1 MRAGETING
10 YEILRDSIPAGGKGE
25 ISFARKGGTE
35 YFIKVFL
42 DYKYPVDGAPGSPK
56 IKAEKKKKCERFEQH
71 QKNLND
77 KIATKCAIGGNL
89 VYAIDFFRSG
99 TCYYKVNE
107 KIDVSS
113 LKPKDVAKFPKDK
126 ILILLK
132 TVTHSL
138 KILHDLGIVHGD
150 LKPDNIIIKKTET
163 GGYTTKLIDF
173 DDSYFSENPPNCAEI
188 VGTPDYYSPELL
200 AYIKDT
206 GKSKPKDLTTKSD
219 IFTLG
224 VIFTEYLKG
233 VKPVVNAKYTSVA
246 QSVADG
252 NVTDITGLPAKIC
265 DLLSTMLQND
275 RDKRPNISQVFET
288 LKLSDILDGEKKEVK
303 KTVVTSYVSKPKE
316 EKPVTIGG
324 IRISDNLKSS
334 SSEKDE
340 SKELTKP
347 VGNPSIRISSNLKK
361 VDK

>member
-10 YEILRDSIPAGGKGE
+10 YKILKDSIPAGGKGE
-25 ISFARKGGTE
+25 ISFARKDGKE

-42 DYKYPVDGAPGSPK
+42 DYKYPIDGAPGSPR
-56 IKAEKKKKCERFEQH
+56 IKEEKRKKCKRFEQH
-71 QKNLND
+71 QKELND
-77 KIATKCAIGGNL
+77 RIATKCAIGGNL

-107 KIDVSS
+107 KIDIVS
-113 LKPKDVAKFPKDK
+113 LKPKDVAKLPKDK

-173 DDSYFSENPPNCAEI
+173 DDSYFSGNPPDYLEI

-200 AYIKDT
+200 AYIKNN
-206 GKSKPKDLTTKSD
+206 GKCKPKDLTTKSD

-224 VIFTEYLKG
+224 IIFMEYLSG
-233 VKPVVNAKYTSVA
+233 VKPTINTRYSSVA
-246 QSVADG
+246 QSVTDG
-252 NVTDITGLPAKIC
+252 NIIKVTGFPIKIC
-265 DLLSTMLQND
+265 NLLNAMLQND
-275 RDKRPNISQVFET
+275 MDKRPNISQVFDA
-288 LKLSDILDGEKKEVK
+288 LKSSDILDCTEKEVEKSVATSGIKISANLINSSSK
-303 KTVVTSYVSKPKE
+303 KDEYKEPAKSVSSLK
-316 EKPVTIGG
+316 
-324 IRISDNLKSS
+324 IRISGNLNKS
-334 SSEKDE
+334 
-340 SKELTKP
+340 
-347 VGNPSIRISSNLKK
+347 
-361 VDK
+361 

>member
-10 YEILRDSIPAGGKGE
+10 YEILKNSIPAGGKGE
-25 ISFARKGGTE
+25 ISFAKKGGTE

-56 IKAEKKKKCERFEQH
+56 IKAEKRKKCERFEQH
-71 QKNLND
+71 QKQLND

-89 VYAIDFFRSG
+89 VYAIDFFRCG
-99 TCYYKVNE
+99 TCYYKINE
-107 KIDVSS
+107 KIDIAS
-113 LKPKDVAKFPKDK
+113 LKPKDVSKFSKDK

-150 LKPDNIIIKKTET
+150 LKPDNIIIKKTAT

-173 DDSYFSENPPNCAEI
+173 DDSYFSENPPDCTEI

-200 AYIKDT
+200 DYIKNT
-206 GKSKPKDLTTKSD
+206 GKSNKKDLTTKSD

-224 VIFTEYLKG
+224 VIFTEYFSG
-233 VKPVVNAKYTSVA
+233 AKPSVNETYSSVA

-252 NVTDITGLPAKIC
+252 NTVKVTSLSIKIC
-265 DLLSTMLQND
+265 DLLNAMMQND
-275 RDKRPNISQVFET
+275 REKRPTISQVFQT
-288 LKLSDILDGEKKEVK
+288 LKSPDILDITKKEDEKPIVK
-303 KTVVTSYVSKPKE
+303 PDE
-316 EKPVTIGG
+316 PKPVTTGT
-324 IRISDNLKSS
+324 IRISGNLKG
-334 SSEKDE
+334 E
-340 SKELTKP
+340 SDKKAAIEETPKTATS
-347 VGNPSIRISSNLKK
+347 NPSIRISSNLKK
-361 VDK
+361 S

>member
-10 YEILRDSIPAGGKGE
+10 YEILKNSIPAGGKGE
-25 ISFARKGGTE
+25 ISFARKGGTD

-56 IKAEKKKKCERFEQH
+56 TKAEKKKKCERFEQH
-71 QKNLND
+71 QKKLND

-89 VYAIDFFRSG
+89 VYAIDFFRCG
-99 TCYYKVNE
+99 TCYYKINE
-107 KIDVSS
+107 KIDIAS
-113 LKPKDVAKFPKDK
+113 LKPKDVSKFSKDK

-150 LKPDNIIIKKTET
+150 LKPDNIIIKKTAT

-173 DDSYFSENPPNCAEI
+173 DDSYFSENPPDYTEI

-200 AYIKDT
+200 DYIKDT
-206 GKSKPKDLTTKSD
+206 GKSNKKDLTTKSD

-224 VIFTEYLKG
+224 VIFTEYLSG
-233 VKPVVNAKYTSVA
+233 TKPVVNAKYSSVA

-252 NVTDITGLPAKIC
+252 NIVEITGLPVKIC
-265 DLLSTMLQND
+265 DLLNAMMQNN
-275 RDKRPNISQVFET
+275 KENRPTINQIFET
-288 LKLSDILDGEKKEVK
+288 LKSSDILDDTIKEVDK
-303 KTVVTSYVSKPKE
+303 PFYESKPKE
-316 EKPVTIGG
+316 EKTATTGT
-324 IRISDNLKSS
+324 IRISGNLKGGDDKKI
-334 SSEKDE
+334 ET
-340 SKELTKP
+340 KETPKP
-347 VGNPSIRISSNLKK
+347 VASSPSIRISSNLKK
-361 VDK
+361 S